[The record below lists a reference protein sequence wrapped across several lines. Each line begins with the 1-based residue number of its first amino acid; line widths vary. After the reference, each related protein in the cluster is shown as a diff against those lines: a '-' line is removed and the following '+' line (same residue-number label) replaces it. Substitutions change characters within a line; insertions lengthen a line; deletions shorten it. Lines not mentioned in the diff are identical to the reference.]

1 MQLRSGKIVRL
12 QLQLQSDESQHVNK
26 KIFTENLLKIINEIE
41 KSDDD
46 AARNKKNFIHK
57 LSKFYTMFQYLNTKH
72 IMDFVCSFEL
82 KEFITVGIDKCV
94 EFEDELKKRVTFETL
109 QKTPF
114 NKYEL
119 KKINILIKIIH
130 EVKLQYMNIQSIYL
144 TSLFNEKIKSIH
156 IQC

>member
-12 QLQLQSDESQHVNK
+12 QLQLQSDETQHVNK

-41 KSDDD
+41 KSDDDD

-72 IMDFVCSFEL
+72 IMDFVCTFEL

-130 EVKLQYMNIQSIYL
+130 EVKFQYMEYTKYL
-144 TSLFNEKIKSIH
+144 TIIDY
-156 IQC
+156 